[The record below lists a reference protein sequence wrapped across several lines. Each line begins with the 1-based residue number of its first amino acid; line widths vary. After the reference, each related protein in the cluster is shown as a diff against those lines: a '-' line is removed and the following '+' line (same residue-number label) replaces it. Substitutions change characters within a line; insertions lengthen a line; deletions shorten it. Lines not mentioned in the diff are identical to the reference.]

1 MNSFNVKKWFKK
13 LKLFIETD
21 IQVIYF
27 LEETSF
33 NKKKI
38 NKSIK
43 NNGDKILEIEKI
55 ILQSPTNLKES
66 QSKAWE
72 IKQNY
77 NNKNPLNDLINKQ
90 IINIYND
97 FSGLTEDDQ
106 EKVLKQFG
114 INILIKNL
122 KVKQRKLKKKEIII
136 KIQNSFR
143 QSNCFKIMSLIKNNI
158 MK

>member
-1 MNSFNVKKWFKK
+1 MNSFNVKKWFDR

-21 IQVIYF
+21 IQIIYF

-43 NNGDKILEIEKI
+43 NNGNEILEIEKI

-72 IKQNY
+72 IKQND

-106 EKVLKQFG
+106 KKVLKHTKNNKYHV
-114 INILIKNL
+114 NILSQI
-122 KVKQRKLKKKEIII
+122 LKKENELSKTV
-136 KIQNSFR
+136 
-143 QSNCFKIMSLIKNNI
+143 QSKLIKLRSEKIIRLN
-158 MK
+158 

>member
-1 MNSFNVKKWFKK
+1 MNSFNVKKWFDR

-21 IQVIYF
+21 IQIIYF

-43 NNGDKILEIEKI
+43 NNENEILEIEKI
-55 ILQSPTNLKES
+55 ILQSPNNLKES

-72 IKQNY
+72 IKQND

-90 IINIYND
+90 VINIYND

-106 EKVLKQFG
+106 EKVLKHTKNNKYHV
-114 INILIKNL
+114 NILSQI
-122 KVKQRKLKKKEIII
+122 LKKENELSKTV
-136 KIQNSFR
+136 
-143 QSNCFKIMSLIKNNI
+143 QSKLIKLRSEKIIRLN
-158 MK
+158 

>member
-1 MNSFNVKKWFKK
+1 MNSFNVKKWFDR

-21 IQVIYF
+21 IQIIYF

-43 NNGDKILEIEKI
+43 NNGNEILEIEKI
-55 ILQSPTNLKES
+55 ILKSPTNLKES

-72 IKQNY
+72 IKQND

-106 EKVLKQFG
+106 EKVLKHTKNNKYHV
-114 INILIKNL
+114 NILSQIFKS
-122 KVKQRKLKKKEIII
+122 
-136 KIQNSFR
+136 NSGLEN
-143 QSNCFKIMSLIKNNI
+143 QK
-158 MK
+158 

>member
-1 MNSFNVKKWFKK
+1 MNSFNVKKWFDR

-21 IQVIYF
+21 IQIIYF

-43 NNGDKILEIEKI
+43 NNGNEILEIEKI

-72 IKQNY
+72 IKQND

-106 EKVLKQFG
+106 KKVLKHTKYNKYHV
-114 INILIKNL
+114 NILSQI
-122 KVKQRKLKKKEIII
+122 LKKENELSKTV
-136 KIQNSFR
+136 
-143 QSNCFKIMSLIKNNI
+143 QSKLIKLRSEKIIRLN
-158 MK
+158 

>member
-1 MNSFNVKKWFKK
+1 MNSFNVKKWFDR

-21 IQVIYF
+21 IQIIYF

-43 NNGDKILEIEKI
+43 NNGNEILEIEKI

-72 IKQNY
+72 IKQND

-106 EKVLKQFG
+106 EKVLKHTKNNKYHV
-114 INILIKNL
+114 NILSQI
-122 KVKQRKLKKKEIII
+122 LKKENELSKTV
-136 KIQNSFR
+136 
-143 QSNCFKIMSLIKNNI
+143 QSKLVKLRSGKNN
-158 MK
+158 

>member
-1 MNSFNVKKWFKK
+1 MNSFNVKKWFDR

-21 IQVIYF
+21 IQIIYF

-43 NNGDKILEIEKI
+43 NNGNEILEIEKI

-72 IKQNY
+72 IKQND

-106 EKVLKQFG
+106 KKVLKHTKNNKYHV
-114 INILIKNL
+114 NILSQI
-122 KVKQRKLKKKEIII
+122 LKKENELSKTVQSRLVKLRSEKIIRL
-136 KIQNSFR
+136 N
-143 QSNCFKIMSLIKNNI
+143 
-158 MK
+158 

>member
-1 MNSFNVKKWFKK
+1 MNSFNVKKWFDR

-21 IQVIYF
+21 IQIIYF

-43 NNGDKILEIEKI
+43 NNGNEILEIEKI
-55 ILQSPTNLKES
+55 ILKSPTNLKES

-72 IKQNY
+72 IKQND

-106 EKVLKQFG
+106 EKVLKHAKYNKYHV
-114 INILIKNL
+114 NILSQI
-122 KVKQRKLKKKEIII
+122 LKKENELSKTVQSRLVKLRSEKIIRL
-136 KIQNSFR
+136 N
-143 QSNCFKIMSLIKNNI
+143 
-158 MK
+158 

>member
-1 MNSFNVKKWFKK
+1 MNSFNVKKWFDR

-21 IQVIYF
+21 IQIIYF

-43 NNGDKILEIEKI
+43 NNGNEILEIEKI

-72 IKQNY
+72 IKQND

-106 EKVLKQFG
+106 EKVLKHTKNNKYHV
-114 INILIKNL
+114 NILSQI
-122 KVKQRKLKKKEIII
+122 LKKENELSKTV
-136 KIQNSFR
+136 
-143 QSNCFKIMSLIKNNI
+143 QSKLIKLRSEKIIRLN
-158 MK
+158 